1 MGRWVGGG
9 KSKEAALNRYYYV
22 LFYSLKGFFEKI
34 YF

>member
-22 LFYSLKGFFEKI
+22 LFSLKGFFEKI